1 MAVNYT
7 NKTVR
12 VVTNDKLAVPFTTA
26 GTGTIAVT
34 GTGIVGDANCLF
46 LTELRAGS
54 WLVDL
59 DNDEFRVVA
68 RVDNNNVAH
77 LKQAFSSDITEGSSF
92 IYIPQSKATPREVSL
107 AAQTGTFDLTT
118 NETTTVPEGA
128 IITDSRINGY
138 DLSKPY
144 VVNPCIVDVPAD
156 STVIIEILY

>member
-12 VVTNDKLAVPFTTA
+12 VVTNDKIAVPFTKI
-26 GTGTIAVT
+26 GTGTIEVT
-34 GTGIVGDANCLF
+34 GTGVKGDADTLF

-59 DNDEFRVVA
+59 DNDEFRVIA

-77 LKQAFSSDITEGSSF
+77 LEQAFSANITAGSSF
-92 IYIPQSKATPREVSL
+92 IFIPQPKAFPREVSL

-118 NETTTVPEGA
+118 NETTTIPEGA

-144 VVNPCIVDVPAD
+144 VVNPCIIDVPTD
-156 STVIIEILY
+156 SVVIIEILY